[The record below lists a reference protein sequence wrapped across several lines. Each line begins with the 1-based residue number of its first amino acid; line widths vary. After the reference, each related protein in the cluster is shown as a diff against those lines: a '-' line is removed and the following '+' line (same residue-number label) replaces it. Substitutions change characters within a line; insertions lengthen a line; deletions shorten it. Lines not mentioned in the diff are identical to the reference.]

1 MPELPTSRERERDI
15 TTLNAGQRDRIRR
28 EGRVARALEAAQR
41 RGGRRFVR
49 SAAEHRSATK
59 RSPAHPSP

>member
-1 MPELPTSRERERDI
+1 MPELPASREGDI

-28 EGRVARALEAAQR
+28 EGRITRALEAAQR

-49 SAAEHRSATK
+49 SAAELRSATK
-59 RSPAHPSP
+59 RPPTRPSP